1 MSSRKNSGVRNP
13 HLRCL
18 ESVQPDF
25 RSPENLRKY
34 TGAINIAGTH
44 LSKDF
49 QNQVWKA
56 GLVKTETL
64 RGEEVFSSGLNE
76 SHLSVP
82 CFILEV
88 SDLPDSTAQYTL
100 VWNGSPAHTGI
111 ARGGIANREFFNP
124 DGDAA
129 GNTQQR
135 QRGIWLLMSQDTSGS
150 RCYHAAVPGCR
161 DTSRLNVK
169 TLCSLMMT

>member
-1 MSSRKNSGVRNP
+1 MLWFLS
-13 HLRCL
+13 HLCT
-18 ESVQPDF
+18 
-25 RSPENLRKY
+25 Y

-49 QNQVWKA
+49 QNQLWKA

-64 RGEEVFSSGLNE
+64 RGEEVFSSGLTE

-88 SDLPDSTAQYTL
+88 SDLPDSMAQYTL

-111 ARGGIANREFFNP
+111 AGGGNANREFFNP
-124 DGDAA
+124 DGDSA
-129 GNTQQR
+129 GNTAAEATRDLAFDESGHQR
-135 QRGIWLLMSQDTSGS
+135 ISVLSCGR
-150 RCYHAAVPGCR
+150 
-161 DTSRLNVK
+161 SRLQGHLTVK
-169 TLCSLMMT
+169 RENTVLFDDDIDLSFP